1 MKTLATLFLVLG
13 SLSVLVFSSCAK
25 KEQKNVVT
33 NNGKVLVEN
42 GRGKMDS
49 IRFNCTGC
57 AEKIK
62 DSTLFNAVIKTLTS
76 DAKNSLKYPLSFV
89 PTSLTINIFD
99 RDSVFYFDYN
109 KKIDSLKL
117 VFSKYNYIAKNAY
130 GTEIEGSCDLS
141 LHLKG
146 NSIVN
151 IDGEIRLEKLKFN
164 EKVINRNLYLYSKS
178 DDASVEII
186 PVTNKYLIL
195 NSSSKCVDKGSA
207 LTISFVNGEELEI
220 TSWNDFNC
228 EGNSYFKPFNAKQV
242 AILKKEKI
250 KNICFSAKEVVCYR
264 VPKNKSDY
272 FIQLMNLYKL

>member
-1 MKTLATLFLVLG
+1 MKTLPTLFLVFV
-13 SLSVLVFSSCAK
+13 SLSFLVFSSCAK
-25 KEQKNVVT
+25 KEQKNVVV

-42 GRGKMDS
+42 GRGKKDTLS
-49 IRFNCTGC
+49 FNCTGC

-62 DSTLFNAVIKTLTS
+62 DTTIFNAVIKTLTS
-76 DAKNSLKYPLSFV
+76 DAKNSLRYPLSFV

-99 RDSVFYFDYN
+99 RDSVFYFDDN

-117 VFSKYNYIAKNAY
+117 VFAKYNYIAKNAF

-141 LHLKG
+141 LYLKD

-151 IDGEIRLEKLKFN
+151 LDGEIRLEKLKFN

-178 DDASVEII
+178 NDASIEII
-186 PVTNKYLIL
+186 PMTNKYLIL
-195 NSSSKCVDKGSA
+195 NSSSKCVDKGSS
-207 LTISFVNGEELEI
+207 LTITFNNGDEIEI

-242 AILKKEKI
+242 TMLKKEGIKI
-250 KNICFSAKEVVCYR
+250 MCFAAKDVVCYR